1 VAEGRIE
8 FQHVSK
14 KFRRGEFH
22 DSLRDVIPD
31 LASRMFRRRPNAE
44 LDRREFWAVRDVSFS
59 VRPGEALGII
69 GPNGAGK
76 STILKLLTGILQP
89 TSGRCGIRGRVG
101 ALIEIAGG
109 FHPDLT
115 GGENVYL
122 QGSIRGLKRREI
134 AARFDDI
141 VEFSE
146 LGPFINTPVK
156 RYSSGMNARLG
167 FAIAAHMDPDVLVVD
182 EVLAVG
188 DFRFQRKAFER
199 LSRMRAGLPV
209 VLVSHQLERV
219 AALCTHCLLLDR
231 GTVIKRGTPDECIS
245 HYVLSGLRADVP
257 DADAGLPYRLDS
269 LEAEPKRPIRS
280 GEWVTLTLRGV
291 VREPPPPQVRLTLR
305 ARALHNAQKI
315 FSFDVSRQQ
324 PLLSEPGPFE
334 ARIELQMNTGNG
346 YFSLETDL
354 WDSLERR
361 EIKRGPQALV
371 RVSEPDLIGTTNLH
385 PRVRVLRLPETGE
398 PITAARHAADGGV
411 LTALADVPGEN

>member
-1 VAEGRIE
+1 MAEGRIE

-14 KFRRGEFH
+14 KFRRGEVH
-22 DSLRDVIPD
+22 DSLRDVVPD
-31 LASRMFRRRPNAE
+31 LVSRLFRRKPAGE
-44 LDRREFWAVRDVSFS
+44 LDRREFWALRDVSFS

-76 STILKLLTGILQP
+76 STVLKLLTGILQP

-109 FHPDLT
+109 FHQDLT

-122 QGSIRGLKRREI
+122 QGSIRGLTRRQI
-134 AARFDDI
+134 AERFDDI
-141 VEFSE
+141 VAFSE
-146 LGPFINTPVK
+146 LGPFIDTPVK

-188 DFRFQRKAFER
+188 DFRFQRKAFDR
-199 LSRMRAGLPV
+199 LNQMRAGIPV

-219 AALCTHCLLLDR
+219 AALCTHCILLDH
-231 GTVIKRGTPDECIS
+231 GTVVKRGTPDECIS
-245 HYVLSGLRADVP
+245 HYVMSGLRTDL
-257 DADAGLPYRLDS
+257 DEEDTSLPFRLES
-269 LEAEPKRPIRS
+269 LEAVPKHPVRS
-280 GEWVTLTLRGV
+280 GEWVTLTLRGT
-291 VREPPPPQVRLTLR
+291 VREPPPPRIRLTLR
-305 ARALHNAQKI
+305 ARALQNAQKV

-334 ARIELQMNTGNG
+334 ARIELQMNTGTG
-346 YFSLETDL
+346 YFSLETGL
-354 WDSLERR
+354 WDSIERR

-371 RVSEPDLIGTTNLH
+371 RVSDPDLIGITNLH
-385 PRVRVLRLPETGE
+385 PRVRVQRLPNGLDEPAHALPHSTDGE
-398 PITAARHAADGGV
+398 V
-411 LTALADVPGEN
+411 LGRP